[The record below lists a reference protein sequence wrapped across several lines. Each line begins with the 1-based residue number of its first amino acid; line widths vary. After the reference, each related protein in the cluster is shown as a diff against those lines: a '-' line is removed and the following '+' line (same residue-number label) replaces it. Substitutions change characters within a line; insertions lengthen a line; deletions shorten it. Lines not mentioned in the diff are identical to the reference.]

1 MTTRREFLLGGSV
14 AATSLSLA
22 SCAATPTS
30 IPPGGRVVVIGAGF
44 AGIGAAGRL
53 QNAGYQVEL
62 IEAGE
67 RIGGRALS
75 VPIGDFPA
83 DLGANWLKVS
93 NNELMP
99 IAEELGLVSQRS
111 NLRKSALMKDCAIE
125 IRDASELE
133 AALEPALTGPYVQ
146 YQAARMFGRRPKARS
161 AQDLLAPVFASDPTF
176 ECAGGRLLSGVYAAD
191 LKDLSGDVLIGAGA
205 EAGPSADE
213 LIEPTVVGGMQA
225 LAEAVAEPL
234 QPVFGEAAERI
245 ARTQSGVSVTT
256 KKRTITADAVIVT
269 VLIGVLKRQGIVF
282 EQGLPKRHNEVLEA
296 MDMGSFAKLWIRYP
310 EAIWSFETD
319 VMGMCDTNDIHG
331 IFDFSKSHGHPV
343 ILAYAAGDQ
352 GRVLES
358 MSDQEAQALLHE
370 TLQTQLGIALPEPTD
385 FAKNRWSED
394 PLFGGAYMYPN
405 TKYRAGDNLRLRA
418 PIADRILL
426 AGEALADDFGYVDS
440 AWSDGRRA
448 ADLLIA

>member
-1 MTTRREFLLGGSV
+1 MTTRREFLLAGSV

-22 SCAATPTS
+22 SCAVTPTP

-53 QNAGYQVEL
+53 QDAGYQVEL

-75 VPIGDFPA
+75 VPIGGFPA
-83 DLGANWLKVS
+83 DLGANWLKVT

-99 IAEELGLVSQRS
+99 IAEDLGLVSSRT
-111 NLRKSALMKDCAIE
+111 NMRKSGLLRAGEID
-125 IRDASELE
+125 IRDASEVE

-146 YQAARMFGRRPKARS
+146 YQAAKMFGRRPRARS
-161 AQDLLAPVFASDPTF
+161 AQDLLAPVFAADPTF
-176 ECAGGRLLSGVYAAD
+176 ECSGARLISGVYAAD

-213 LIEPTVVGGMQA
+213 LVEPTVIGGMQA
-225 LAEAVAEPL
+225 LAEAVAAPL

-245 ARTQSGVSVTT
+245 ARTEAGVSVTT
-256 KKRTITADAVIVT
+256 NKRTIIADAVIVT
-269 VLIGVLKRQGIVF
+269 VSIGVLKRQDIVF
-282 EQGLPKRHNEVLEA
+282 ETGLPKRHSEVLEA

-310 EAIWSFETD
+310 EAVWSFETD
-319 VMGMCDTNDIHG
+319 VMATCDTNDIHG

-352 GRVLES
+352 GRILEA
-358 MSDQEAQALLHE
+358 MSDQEARMLLHE
-370 TLQTQLGIALPEPTD
+370 TLQEQLGISLPEPTG

-405 TKYRAGDNLRLRA
+405 TKYRAGDNLRLRE
-418 PIADRILL
+418 PIDGRILL

-448 ADLLIA
+448 AALLIA

>member
-1 MTTRREFLLGGSV
+1 MTTRRDFLLAGSA
-14 AATSLSLA
+14 AATSLSLT
-22 SCAATPTS
+22 SCAGTTKPIA
-30 IPPGGRVVVIGAGF
+30 PGGRVVVIGAGF

-53 QNAGYQVEL
+53 LDAGYQVEL
-62 IEAGE
+62 IEASD

-83 DLGANWLKVS
+83 DLGANWLKVT

-99 IAEELGLVSQRS
+99 IAEKMGLVSARS
-111 NLRKSALMKDCAIE
+111 NLRRSALLKRGEIE
-125 IRDASELE
+125 IRDASEVE
-133 AALEPALTGPYVQ
+133 AAIEPALTAPYVQ
-146 YQAARMFGRRPKARS
+146 YQSAKIFGRRPRARS
-161 AQDLLAPVFASDPTF
+161 AQELLAPALEADPDF
-176 ECAGGRLLSGVYAAD
+176 ECAGARLISAVYAAD
-191 LKDLSGDVLIGAGA
+191 LKDLSGDVLIGAGS

-213 LIEPTVVGGMQA
+213 LIEPTVIGGMQA
-225 LAEAVAEPL
+225 LAEAVAKPL
-234 QPVFGEAAERI
+234 RPVFGEEAQRI
-245 ARTQSGVSVTT
+245 ARTETGVSVTT
-256 KKRTITADAVIVT
+256 NRRTIAADAVIVT
-269 VLIGVLKRQGIVF
+269 VSIGVLKRQGILF
-282 EQGLPKRHNEVLEA
+282 EPGLPKRHSEVLDA

-319 VMGMCDTNDIHG
+319 VMAMCDTDEIHG

-352 GRVLES
+352 GRVLEA

-370 TLQTQLGIALPEPTD
+370 TLRTQLGIALPEPTG
-385 FAKNRWSED
+385 FTKNRWSED
-394 PLFGGAYMYPN
+394 PLFEGAYMYPN
-405 TKYRAGDNLRLRA
+405 TRYRAGDNLRLRA

-426 AGEALADDFGYVDS
+426 AGEALAEDFGYVDS